1 MKNAAIE
8 FDEVGFWYGRVADD
22 HGLRPDWEAH
32 AAPIDM
38 WADVAAALEDLENRA
53 LRLCRRFHIGTW
65 SEGPRDHF
73 AVLCGA
79 ERIGLWA
86 LA

>member
-38 WADVAAALEDLENRA
+38 WADVAAALEDLETALEALPTVSHWDLVERA
-53 LRLCRRFHIGTW
+53 ARPL
-65 SEGPRDHF
+65 